1 MVFQHKLNQGKLALT
16 RHFNM
21 LSQGLVVINEESY
34 INKFSLSDR
43 FYLSQ
48 KREFMNL
55 RASIEERYKE
65 AIKSKKLE
73 KANTLRLIKS
83 AIKDKDIE
91 NRTSES
97 SKKISDHQILAI
109 LQTLIKQRKDSIE
122 SFKIASRD
130 DLIAKE
136 ELEIDLISQFL
147 PKQLNERETEEIIK
161 AIIKK
166 QSFSSLKDMGTLMN
180 NLKSEYA
187 GSIDMA
193 VAGKIAKLLLNN

>member
-1 MVFQHKLNQGKLALT
+1 
-16 RHFNM
+16 
-21 LSQGLVVINEESY
+21 
-34 INKFSLSDR
+34 
-43 FYLSQ
+43 
-48 KREFMNL
+48 MNL

-97 SKKISDHQILAI
+97 SKQIQDHQILAL
-109 LQTLIKQRKDSIE
+109 LQNLIKQRKDSIE
-122 SFKIASRD
+122 SFKIASRG
-130 DLIAKE
+130 DLIVQE

-147 PKQLNERETEEIIK
+147 PKQLNEREAEEIIK
-161 AIIKK
+161 GIIKK
-166 QSFSSLKDMGTLMN
+166 QSFSSLKDMGALMN

-187 GSIDMA
+187 GSVDIAM
-193 VAGKIAKLLLNN
+193 AGKIAKLILNN